1 LVKANDSA
9 IRSLT
14 LPRRITFFIDRDEQ
28 AYLLAQLCFYFNFAT
43 IRLHRFPKMT
53 SRILALLC
61 FPLVA
66 LAARQ
71 PYDVRKIV
79 QALKEPYDDLT
90 LLCAHRGL
98 RWNDTTE
105 NSREAFFRASEA
117 GLECIEADVNI
128 SADGQLPVIHH
139 GGLGRTTDIGEYT
152 GLPAYN
158 TYTGKGYNPV
168 VKDLNFT
175 GPGGIEQLHLRD
187 DQGRVKNEH
196 VSTLPRTVEY
206 VRDSGMNVVLAL
218 DFEDQDAVE
227 PTYWAL
233 KDLTNQA
240 GVPANKW
247 CIYKLSST
255 WYQTPE
261 IFEAFPWVQDA
272 FRSGIQLA
280 VIPVY
285 DPRNA
290 NKFDQLASMKQ
301 FAATNYTISAQ
312 INLKSVGGPVQ
323 SLLDETKSLHSTL
336 KTVGTL

>member
-1 LVKANDSA
+1 M
-9 IRSLT
+9 
-14 LPRRITFFIDRDEQ
+14 
-28 AYLLAQLCFYFNFAT
+28 AY
-43 IRLHRFPKMT
+43 
-53 SRILALLC
+53 RILASLF

-71 PYDVRKIV
+71 PYDVRKII
-79 QALKEPYDDLT
+79 QALKEPHQDLT

-98 RWNDTTE
+98 RWNGTAE
-105 NSREAFFRASEA
+105 NSKEASFRASEA
-117 GLECIEADVNI
+117 GLECIEADINI

-139 GGLGRTTDIGEYT
+139 GGLGRATDIGEYT
-152 GLPAYN
+152 GLPTYN
-158 TYTGKGYNPV
+158 PYTGKGYNPV

-175 GPGGIEQLHLRD
+175 GPDGIEQLHLRD

-196 VSTLPRTVEY
+196 VSTLPQMVEY

-227 PTYWAL
+227 PAYWAL
-233 KDLTNQA
+233 KNLTNQA

-247 CIYKLSST
+247 CIYKLASA

-261 IFEAFPWVQDA
+261 AFEALPWVQDA
-272 FRSGIQLA
+272 FRSGVQLA

-290 NKFDQLASMKQ
+290 DKFDQLASMKQ
-301 FAATNYTISAQ
+301 FAATNYTISVH

-323 SLLDETKSLHSTL
+323 SLLDEMKSMYSPL
-336 KTVGTL
+336 KTAGTL